1 LIVLI
6 ISALKRKVLFAL
18 RLCLLVII
26 LVILTIQ
33 IYSILKIGTL
43 SPVDPVTVLVPE
55 PQGFLENTINW
66 FKEYYRG
73 NLR

>member
-1 LIVLI
+1 MIVLI
-6 ISALKRKVLFAL
+6 ISALKRKMLFAL

-33 IYSILKIGTL
+33 IYSIFKVGVLP
-43 SPVDPVTVLVPE
+43 SADPATVLAPE
-55 PQGFLENTINW
+55 PQGFLENIINW